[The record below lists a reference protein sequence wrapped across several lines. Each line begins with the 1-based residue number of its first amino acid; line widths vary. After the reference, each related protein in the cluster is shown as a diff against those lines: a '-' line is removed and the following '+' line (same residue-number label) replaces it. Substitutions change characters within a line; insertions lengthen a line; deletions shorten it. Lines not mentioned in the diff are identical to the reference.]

1 MRLLPVPRLRALA
14 LIAALV
20 VGLSACV
27 TPISIPETETRVACE
42 SFRIITFSR
51 QSDTEETITQV
62 REHNAAY
69 EALCGAQPGV
79 SVPPR

>member
-1 MRLLPVPRLRALA
+1 MRRLPARKPLAAA
-14 LIAALV
+14 LIAALTASM
-20 VGLSACV
+20 SACV

-51 QSDTEETITQV
+51 QQDTEETIAQV

-69 EALCGAQPGV
+69 EALCGTQPGV
-79 SVPPR
+79 SLPPR